1 MKEIPNMDELL
12 NSFVDGELP
21 ARQQTE
27 VQRLVDHDKK
37 IAQRLQQLQKC
48 KMLLSSLPVTEA
60 PPQILENVK
69 ASLPRKPLLDESAP
83 RRTERAG
90 TRHLLG
96 RKVFAAAAML
106 GLVGILTAVVYTI
119 VAPETVT
126 QGLRFGRTVE
136 RRELPTAVDVVKPAP
151 AIVAAPFSGR
161 LELRTSYLP
170 AVVAFINRAIEDNV
184 PSDEWIASDQSNVKE
199 PPRQRRVFFG
209 TQRCWALI
217 CSSESFNLLLAELGI
232 IWDKLDS
239 AALFVDTEVFGEQ
252 VVVDAVTAEQI
263 SGIVNQDDSKRRME
277 VAKDF
282 AVLNNMAEHLPGREI
297 LTAIDDTTV
306 GLITP
311 PKPVLTWNQKT
322 VKKSPASPATLGSD
336 QNPPL
341 AGKENKNIH
350 LTITVVGGD

>member
-12 NSFVDGELP
+12 NSFIDGELP

-27 VQRLVDHDKK
+27 VQRLVNHDEK
-37 IAQRLQQLQKC
+37 IARRLQQLQKC

-69 ASLPRKPLLDESAP
+69 ASLARKLLLVEQPLAFD
-83 RRTERAG
+83 ERAG

-126 QGLRFGRTVE
+126 QRPVAVE
-136 RRELPTAVDVVKPAP
+136 RREPAPTVDVVKPGP
-151 AIVAAPFSGR
+151 TIVAAPFSGR

-170 AVVAFINRAIEDNV
+170 AVVAFINRAIEDNI

-199 PPRQRRVFFG
+199 PH
-209 TQRCWALI
+209 ALI
-217 CSSESFNLLLAELGI
+217 CSRKSFNLLLAELGN
-232 IWDKLDS
+232 IWNKLDS
-239 AALFVDTEVFGEQ
+239 ATLLVDTEVFGER
-252 VVVDAVTAEQI
+252 VVVDAVTTQQI
-263 SGIVNQDDSKRRME
+263 AGIVNQDDSKRRVE

-282 AVLNNMAEHLPGREI
+282 AVLNNMAELLPGTRV

-311 PKPVLTWNQKT
+311 PKPVLTWKE
-322 VKKSPASPATLGSD
+322 KKSPART
-336 QNPPL
+336 
-341 AGKENKNIH
+341 KENKNIH

>member
-12 NSFVDGELP
+12 NSFIDGELP
-21 ARQQTE
+21 VRQQTE
-27 VQRLVDHDKK
+27 VQRLVNHDEK
-37 IAQRLQQLQKC
+37 IARRLQQLQKC
-48 KMLLSSLPVTEA
+48 KMLLSSLPVAEA

-69 ASLPRKPLLDESAP
+69 ASLARKPLLVEQPLAFD
-83 RRTERAG
+83 ERAG

-126 QGLRFGRTVE
+126 QRPVAVE
-136 RRELPTAVDVVKPAP
+136 RREPAPTVDVVKPGP
-151 AIVAAPFSGR
+151 TIVAAPFSGR

-184 PSDEWIASDQSNVKE
+184 PSDEWFASDQSNVKQ
-199 PPRQRRVFFG
+199 PH
-209 TQRCWALI
+209 ALI
-217 CSSESFNLLLAELGI
+217 CSSESFNLLLAELAN

-239 AALFVDTEVFGEQ
+239 AHFFVDTEVFGEQ
-252 VVVDAVTAEQI
+252 VLVDAVTVEQI

-297 LTAIDDTTV
+297 LAAIDDTTV

-311 PKPVLTWNQKT
+311 PKPVLTWKE
-322 VKKSPASPATLGSD
+322 KKS
-336 QNPPL
+336 L
-341 AGKENKNIH
+341 ARTKENKNIH

>member
-1 MKEIPNMDELL
+1 MKEISNMDELL
-12 NSFVDGELP
+12 NSFIDGELP

-27 VQRLVDHDKK
+27 VQRLVDHDEK

-69 ASLPRKPLLDESAP
+69 ASLARKPLLDESGL

-96 RKVFAAAAML
+96 RKLFAAAAML
-106 GLVGILTAVVYTI
+106 SLFGILTAVVYTI

-126 QGLRFGRTVE
+126 QGPV
-136 RRELPTAVDVVKPAP
+136 AV
-151 AIVAAPFSGR
+151 VAAPFSGR
-161 LELRTSYLP
+161 LELKTNDLP
-170 AVVAFINRAIEDNV
+170 AVVGVINRAIEENI
-184 PSDEWIASDQSNVKE
+184 PSDEWIASDQNNVKE
-199 PPRQRRVFFG
+199 PH
-209 TQRCWALI
+209 ALI
-217 CSSESFNLLLAELGI
+217 CSSESFNLLLAELGN

-239 AALFVDTEVFGEQ
+239 AHLFVDTEVFGEQ

-311 PKPVLTWNQKT
+311 PKPVLTKT
-322 VKKSPASPATLGSD
+322 VKKSPART
-336 QNPPL
+336 
-341 AGKENKNIH
+341 KENKNIH

>member
-12 NSFVDGELP
+12 NSFIDGELP

-27 VQRLVDHDKK
+27 VQRLVHHDEK
-37 IAQRLQQLQKC
+37 IAHRLQQLQKC
-48 KMLLSSLPVTEA
+48 KMLLSSLPVAEA

-69 ASLPRKPLLDESAP
+69 ASLARKPLLVEQPLAFD
-83 RRTERAG
+83 ERAG

-126 QGLRFGRTVE
+126 QRPVAVE
-136 RRELPTAVDVVKPAP
+136 RRDLPTAVDVVKPGP
-151 AIVAAPFSGR
+151 TIVAAPFSGR

-170 AVVAFINRAIEDNV
+170 AVVSFINRAIEDNV

-199 PPRQRRVFFG
+199 PH
-209 TQRCWALI
+209 ALI
-217 CSSESFNLLLAELGI
+217 CSSESFNLLLAELGN

-239 AALFVDTEVFGEQ
+239 AHFFVDTEVFGEQ

-263 SGIVNQDDSKRRME
+263 LGIVNQDDSKRRME

-282 AVLNNMAEHLPGREI
+282 AVLNNMAELLPGREI
-297 LTAIDDTTV
+297 LAAIDDTTL

-322 VKKSPASPATLGSD
+322 EKKSPASPATLGSD

>member
-12 NSFVDGELP
+12 NSFIDGELP

-27 VQRLVDHDKK
+27 VQRLVDHDEK
-37 IAQRLQQLQKC
+37 IAHRLQQLQEC

-69 ASLPRKPLLDESAP
+69 ASLARKRLLVEQPLAFD
-83 RRTERAG
+83 ERAG

-96 RKVFAAAAML
+96 RKLFAAAAML

-126 QGLRFGRTVE
+126 QRPVAVE
-136 RRELPTAVDVVKPAP
+136 RREPAPTADVVKPEP
-151 AIVAAPFSGR
+151 TIVAAPFSGR
-161 LELRTSYLP
+161 LELKTSYLP
-170 AVVAFINRAIEDNV
+170 AVVAFINRAIEDNI
-184 PSDEWIASDQSNVKE
+184 PSDEWIASDQSNVSKE
-199 PPRQRRVFFG
+199 PH
-209 TQRCWALI
+209 ALI
-217 CSSESFNLLLAELGI
+217 CSSESFNLLLAELGN

-239 AALFVDTEVFGEQ
+239 AHFFVDTEVFGEQ

-297 LTAIDDTTV
+297 LAAIDDTTV
-306 GLITP
+306 GLIIP
-311 PKPVLTWNQKT
+311 PKPVLTWKE
-322 VKKSPASPATLGSD
+322 KKSPART
-336 QNPPL
+336 
-341 AGKENKNIH
+341 KENKNIH
-350 LTITVVGGD
+350 LTITVVDGD

>member
-12 NSFVDGELP
+12 NSFIDGELP

-27 VQRLVDHDKK
+27 VQRLVHHDEK
-37 IAQRLQQLQKC
+37 IAQRLQQLQQC

-69 ASLPRKPLLDESAP
+69 ASLARKPLLVEQPLAFD
-83 RRTERAG
+83 ERAG

-119 VAPETVT
+119 VAPEAVT
-126 QGLRFGRTVE
+126 QRPVAVE
-136 RRELPTAVDVVKPAP
+136 RREPAPTVDVVKPAP
-151 AIVAAPFSGR
+151 TIVAAPFSGR
-161 LELRTSYLP
+161 LELKTSYLP
-170 AVVAFINRAIEDNV
+170 AVVSFINRAIEDNV

-199 PPRQRRVFFG
+199 PH
-209 TQRCWALI
+209 ALI
-217 CSSESFNLLLAELGI
+217 CSSESFNLLLAELGN

-239 AALFVDTEVFGEQ
+239 AHFFVDTEVFGEQ

-282 AVLNNMAEHLPGREI
+282 AVLNNMAELLPGREI
-297 LTAIDDTTV
+297 LAAIDDTTL

-322 VKKSPASPATLGSD
+322 EKKSPASPATLGSD
-336 QNPPL
+336 KNPPL

>member
-12 NSFVDGELP
+12 NSFIDGELP

-27 VQRLVDHDKK
+27 VQRLVDHEEK

-69 ASLPRKPLLDESAP
+69 ASLARKPLLVEQPLAFD
-83 RRTERAG
+83 ERAG

-126 QGLRFGRTVE
+126 QRPVAVE
-136 RRELPTAVDVVKPAP
+136 RREPPPTVDVVKPGP
-151 AIVAAPFSGR
+151 TIVAAPFSGR
-161 LELRTSYLP
+161 LELKTSYLP
-170 AVVAFINRAIEDNV
+170 AVVSFINRAIEDNV

-199 PPRQRRVFFG
+199 PPRQRRVLIG

-217 CSSESFNLLLAELGI
+217 CSSESFNLLLAELGN

-239 AALFVDTEVFGEQ
+239 AHFFVDTEVFGEQ
-252 VVVDAVTAEQI
+252 VVVDAVTAEQV

-297 LTAIDDTTV
+297 LTAIDNTTMS
-306 GLITP
+306 LITP
-311 PKPVLTWNQKT
+311 PKPVITKNM
-322 VKKSPASPATLGSD
+322 KKFVSRTEAV
-336 QNPPL
+336 
-341 AGKENKNIH
+341 KNIH
-350 LTITVVGGD
+350 LTITVTDSN

>member
-1 MKEIPNMDELL
+1 MDELL
-12 NSFVDGELP
+12 NSFIDGELP

-27 VQRLVDHDKK
+27 VQRLVDHEEK
-37 IAQRLQQLQKC
+37 IAQRLQQLQEC
-48 KMLLSSLPVTEA
+48 KMLLNSLPITEA

-69 ASLPRKPLLDESAP
+69 ASLAPPLGPPSGGLDEFAL
-83 RRTERAG
+83 RRKRAG

-126 QGLRFGRTVE
+126 QSRGQKTEDRGQKTDSDFRLLTSDFR
-136 RRELPTAVDVVKPAP
+136 LP
-151 AIVAAPFSGR
+151 AAPFSGR
-161 LELRTSYLP
+161 LELRIRQRRT
-170 AVVAFINRAIEDNV
+170 VVAFINRAIEDNV
-184 PSDEWIASDQSNVKE
+184 PSDEWIASDQSKE
-199 PPRQRRVFFG
+199 PH
-209 TQRCWALI
+209 ALI
-217 CSSESFNLLLAELGI
+217 CSSESFNLLLAELGN

-239 AALFVDTEVFGEQ
+239 AHFFVDTQVFGEQ

-263 SGIVNQDDSKRRME
+263 SEIVNQDDSKRRME

-322 VKKSPASPATLGSD
+322 AKKSPART
-336 QNPPL
+336 
-341 AGKENKNIH
+341 KENKNIH

>member
-1 MKEIPNMDELL
+1 MKEISNMDELL
-12 NSFVDGELP
+12 NSFIDGELP

-27 VQRLVDHDKK
+27 VQRLVDHDEK

-69 ASLPRKPLLDESAP
+69 ASLARKPLLDEQSSAFA
-83 RRTERAG
+83 ERAG

-126 QGLRFGRTVE
+126 QGPV
-136 RRELPTAVDVVKPAP
+136 AV
-151 AIVAAPFSGR
+151 VAAPFSGR
-161 LELRTSYLP
+161 LELKTNDLP
-170 AVVAFINRAIEDNV
+170 AVVGVINRAIEENI
-184 PSDEWIASDQSNVKE
+184 PSDEWIASDQNNVKE
-199 PPRQRRVFFG
+199 PH
-209 TQRCWALI
+209 ALI
-217 CSSESFNLLLAELGI
+217 CSSESFNLLLAELGN

-239 AALFVDTEVFGEQ
+239 AHFFVDTEVFGEQ

-263 SGIVNQDDSKRRME
+263 AGIVNQDDSKRRIE

-322 VKKSPASPATLGSD
+322 VKKSPARTE
-336 QNPPL
+336 
-341 AGKENKNIH
+341 KNKNIH

>member
-12 NSFVDGELP
+12 NSFIDGELP

-27 VQRLVDHDKK
+27 VQRLVDHDEK

-69 ASLPRKPLLDESAP
+69 ASLARKPLLVEQPLAFD
-83 RRTERAG
+83 ERAG

-126 QGLRFGRTVE
+126 QRPVAVE
-136 RRELPTAVDVVKPAP
+136 RREPAPTVDVVKPAP
-151 AIVAAPFSGR
+151 TIVAAPFSGR
-161 LELRTSYLP
+161 LELKTSYLP
-170 AVVAFINRAIEDNV
+170 AVVSFINRAIEDNV

-199 PPRQRRVFFG
+199 PH
-209 TQRCWALI
+209 ALI
-217 CSSESFNLLLAELGI
+217 CSSESFNLLLAELGN

-239 AALFVDTEVFGEQ
+239 ANFFVDTEVFGEQ
-252 VVVDAVTAEQI
+252 VVVDAVTVEQI

-282 AVLNNMAEHLPGREI
+282 AVLNNMAELLPGTRV

-311 PKPVLTWNQKT
+311 PKPVLTSKT
-322 VKKSPASPATLGSD
+322 VKKSPART
-336 QNPPL
+336 
-341 AGKENKNIH
+341 KENKNIH

>member
-1 MKEIPNMDELL
+1 MKEISNMDELL
-12 NSFVDGELP
+12 NSFIDGELP

-27 VQRLVDHDKK
+27 VQRLVDHDEK

-69 ASLPRKPLLDESAP
+69 ASLARKPLLDESAL

-96 RKVFAAAAML
+96 RKLFAAAAML

-126 QGLRFGRTVE
+126 QGPV
-136 RRELPTAVDVVKPAP
+136 AV
-151 AIVAAPFSGR
+151 VAAPFSGR
-161 LELRTSYLP
+161 LELKTNDLP
-170 AVVAFINRAIEDNV
+170 AVVGVINRAIEENI
-184 PSDEWIASDQSNVKE
+184 PSDEWIASGQSNVRE
-199 PPRQRRVFFG
+199 PH
-209 TQRCWALI
+209 ALI
-217 CSSESFNLLLAELGI
+217 CSSESFNLLLAELGN

-239 AALFVDTEVFGEQ
+239 ATLFVDTEVFGQ
-252 VVVDAVTAEQI
+252 RVVVDAVTAEQI
-263 SGIVNQDDSKRRME
+263 AGIVNQDDSKRRIE

-282 AVLNNMAEHLPGREI
+282 AVLNNIAEHLPGREI

-322 VKKSPASPATLGSD
+322 VKKSPARTE
-336 QNPPL
+336 
-341 AGKENKNIH
+341 KNKNIH

>member
-12 NSFVDGELP
+12 NSFIDGELP

-27 VQRLVDHDKK
+27 VQRLVHHDEK
-37 IAQRLQQLQKC
+37 IAHRLQQLQKC
-48 KMLLSSLPVTEA
+48 KMLLSSLPVAEA
-60 PPQILENVK
+60 PPQVLENVK
-69 ASLPRKPLLDESAP
+69 ASLARKPLLVEQPLAFD
-83 RRTERAG
+83 ERAG

-126 QGLRFGRTVE
+126 QRPVAVE
-136 RRELPTAVDVVKPAP
+136 RRELPPTVDVVEPGP
-151 AIVAAPFSGR
+151 TIVAAPFSGR

-184 PSDEWIASDQSNVKE
+184 PSDEWIASDQSNVNSAHRMGWVKE
-199 PPRQRRVFFG
+199 PH
-209 TQRCWALI
+209 ALI
-217 CSSESFNLLLAELGI
+217 CSSESFNLLLAELGN

-239 AALFVDTEVFGEQ
+239 AHFFVDTEVFGEQ

-282 AVLNNMAEHLPGREI
+282 AVLNNMAELLPGREI
-297 LTAIDDTTV
+297 LAAIDDTTL

-322 VKKSPASPATLGSD
+322 EKKSPASPATLGSD

>member
-12 NSFVDGELP
+12 NSFIDGELP

-27 VQRLVDHDKK
+27 VQRLVHHDEK
-37 IAQRLQQLQKC
+37 IAQRLQQLQQC
-48 KMLLSSLPVTEA
+48 KILLSSLPVTEA

-69 ASLPRKPLLDESAP
+69 ASLARKPLLVEQPLAFD
-83 RRTERAG
+83 ERAG

-126 QGLRFGRTVE
+126 QRPVAVE
-136 RRELPTAVDVVKPAP
+136 RRDLPTAVDVVKPGP
-151 AIVAAPFSGR
+151 TIVAAPFSGR

-170 AVVAFINRAIEDNV
+170 AVVSFINRAIEDNV

-199 PPRQRRVFFG
+199 PH
-209 TQRCWALI
+209 ALI
-217 CSSESFNLLLAELGI
+217 CSSESFNLLLAELGN

-239 AALFVDTEVFGEQ
+239 AHFFVDTEVFGEQ

-282 AVLNNMAEHLPGREI
+282 AVLNNMAEHLPGKEI

-322 VKKSPASPATLGSD
+322 EKKSPASPATLGSD

-350 LTITVVGGD
+350 LTIMVVGGD

>member
-1 MKEIPNMDELL
+1 MKEILNMDELL
-12 NSFVDGELP
+12 NSFIDGELS

-27 VQRLVDHDKK
+27 VQRLVDHDEK
-37 IAQRLQQLQKC
+37 IAQRLQQLQEC

-69 ASLPRKPLLDESAP
+69 ASLIRKLLLDEQSSAFA
-83 RRTERAG
+83 ERAG

-106 GLVGILTAVVYTI
+106 GLVGILTAVIYTI

-126 QGLRFGRTVE
+126 QGPV
-136 RRELPTAVDVVKPAP
+136 AV
-151 AIVAAPFSGR
+151 VAAPFSGR

-184 PSDEWIASDQSNVKE
+184 PSDEWIASDQSDVRE
-199 PPRQRRVFFG
+199 PH
-209 TQRCWALI
+209 ALI
-217 CSSESFNLLLAELGI
+217 CSSESFNLLLAELGN
-232 IWDKLDS
+232 IWDKMDS
-239 AALFVDTEVFGEQ
+239 AHLFVDTEVFGEQ
-252 VVVDAVTAEQI
+252 VVVEAVTAEQI

-282 AVLNNMAEHLPGREI
+282 AVLNNMAGHFPGTRV
-297 LTAIDDTTV
+297 LTAIDDIRV

-322 VKKSPASPATLGSD
+322 EKKSPASPATLGSD

-341 AGKENKNIH
+341 AGKKNKNIH
-350 LTITVVGGD
+350 FTITVVGGD